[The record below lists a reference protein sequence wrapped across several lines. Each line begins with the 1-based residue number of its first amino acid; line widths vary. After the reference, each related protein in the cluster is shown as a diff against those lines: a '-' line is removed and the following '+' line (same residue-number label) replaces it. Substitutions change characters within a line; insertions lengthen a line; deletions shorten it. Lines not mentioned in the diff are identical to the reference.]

1 MRLHTFCD
9 TPGAHN
15 FATSPFSFFF
25 HEYNM
30 AKVTEKIHIND
41 VYNGKTSLSA
51 AANSSFLH
59 FFIYG
64 KLNRCDKVRHYQTPF
79 SGKSNLCF
87 SPFCYFHSYLR
98 CSCCSFDLL
107 IKIQSSICSLYN
119 FCQAWP

>member
-1 MRLHTFCD
+1 
-9 TPGAHN
+9 
-15 FATSPFSFFF
+15 
-25 HEYNM
+25 M

-107 IKIQSSICSLYN
+107 IKIQSSICSPVSIQFLPSLAITIIM
-119 FCQAWP
+119 FQGSFFFSIALQQPFL